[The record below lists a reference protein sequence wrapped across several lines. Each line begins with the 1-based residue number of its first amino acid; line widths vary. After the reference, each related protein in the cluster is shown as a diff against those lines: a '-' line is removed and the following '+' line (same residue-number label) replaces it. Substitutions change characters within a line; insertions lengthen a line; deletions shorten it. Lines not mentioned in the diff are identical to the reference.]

1 MTCKKKMSTNRDG
14 LNESDEM
21 ALEVLRSRF
30 KVDLDCTP
38 SKKATKKATKTKL
51 SKPKGYNSTQDTHVL
66 WKKNYKIV
74 KDMCTI
80 IAQKVAE
87 EGSSLLEES
96 GDSDRLPWAEFVGH
110 VAHNCK
116 YLPFG
121 KRLSY
126 AMLVQMAT
134 GFKDE
139 QMATVAK
146 SVHKFVMNTRSDRVK
161 NNLPEWKIDL
171 LNELEF
177 DILK

>member
-1 MTCKKKMSTNRDG
+1 MSTNRDG

-38 SKKATKKATKTKL
+38 SKKATKKATKTKF

-66 WKKNYKIV
+66 WKKNYMIV
-74 KDMCTI
+74 RKMCKI
-80 IAQKVAE
+80 IAQY
-87 EGSSLLEES
+87 SLLEES

-126 AMLVQMAT
+126 PMLVQMAT

-161 NNLPEWKIDL
+161 KNLPEWKIDL

>member
-1 MTCKKKMSTNRDG
+1 VTCKKKMSTNRDG

-30 KVDLDCTP
+30 KVNLDCTP
-38 SKKATKKATKTKL
+38 SKKATKRATKKATKTKL
-51 SKPKGYNSTQDTHVL
+51 SKPKGYNSTQDTHL
-66 WKKNYKIV
+66 PWKKNYMIV
-74 KDMCTI
+74 RKMCKI
-80 IAQKVAE
+80 IAQMVV
-87 EGSSLLEES
+87 EES

-126 AMLVQMAT
+126 PMLVQMAT

-161 NNLPEWKIDL
+161 HNLPEWKIDL